1 MPNRP
6 ALSLN
11 PVVQSIPEALSI
23 AINQIVYDLRRRG
36 EEVATFSLGEAFFDI
51 PLFDFSKLDI
61 NKGYHYSDTRGIPEL
76 REKIAE
82 YYGKHY
88 SAPVDPDRE
97 LLVTAGSKAA
107 IYMAMLAILQPGDE
121 VLIHEPGWL
130 SYPEQTRL
138 VGAKPGFI
146 PYDVEVPAFI
156 DYLTPKTKILII
168 NNPNNPSGRVY
179 TYKELETVYEL
190 CRSRGIYLMID
201 EAYSD
206 FVIDTPFTS
215 LAEVV
220 PDKDGIIVINSLSK
234 NMGISGWRIGYAIS
248 SPELIDTMMKL
259 NQHLITC
266 APSILSYYCATYFD
280 DIINSTL
287 SQATDVV
294 KKRKRVSAMIDD
306 LKIERMG
313 GDATF
318 YFMLNIGE
326 FSGTSLEFAVH
337 LLVEELIA
345 VVPGSAYGT
354 SSERFIRF
362 GIGTESDET
371 IWEALQ
377 IIKQIIDDPAF
388 DSSALANKTKKYPM
402 IAQLLNPGINKNAT
416 AT

>member
-1 MPNRP
+1 MC
-6 ALSLN
+6 LN

-36 EEVATFSLGEAFFDI
+36 EDVATFSLGEAFFDI
-51 PLFDFSKLDI
+51 PLFDFGKLDI

-76 REKIAE
+76 REKIAG

-107 IYMAMLAILQPGDE
+107 IYMAMLATLEPGDE

-138 VGAKPGFI
+138 AGATPGYI
-146 PYDVEVPAFI
+146 PYDVAVSAFS
-156 DYLTPKTKILII
+156 DYLTPKTKILVI

-179 TYKELETVYEL
+179 AYKELETVYEL

-266 APSILSYYCATYFD
+266 APTILSYYCATYFD

-294 KKRKRVSAMIDD
+294 KKRNRVSTMINN
-306 LKIERMG
+306 LKIERMA
-313 GDATF
+313 GDSTF
-318 YFMLNIGE
+318 YFMLNIGA
-326 FSGTSLEFAVH
+326 FPGTSLEFAVH
-337 LLVEELIA
+337 LLVEKLIA

-377 IIKQIIDDPAF
+377 IIKQVIDDPAF
-388 DSSALANKTKKYPM
+388 DSSALSRKTAKYPM
-402 IAQLLNPGINKNAT
+402 IAQLLTPGANKNAT